1 MWTVAAYVADMTNTT
16 ADGDDTMEW
25 RHIRYDQPDPDIARI
40 VLARPEKRNA
50 QDARTLYELNA
61 AFDRAAHDDEVKV
74 IILAA
79 DGPHFSSGHDLMP
92 DETITDVHA
101 EYEVVGCWSGF
112 GRDGAEG
119 FMAMEQEMYLGFSWR
134 WRNIPKPLIAE
145 VQGKV
150 IAGGLMLMWPCD
162 LVVCSDDATFTD
174 PVVALGVN
182 GHEFHVHLWELGHHR
197 RAKEMLFT
205 GEAIDAREA
214 HDIGMVNQ
222 VVSREDLPAATLDL
236 ARKVAKRSSFA
247 LMTAK
252 QSVNQALEAQGMLT
266 AIQAAYSLHILG
278 HSHSMQKFGMPI
290 DPAGPG
296 ILRAQARTDA
306 ERRTQAKTDANDR
319 AHASGDGDSR
329 APGEAQSA

>member
-1 MWTVAAYVADMTNTT
+1 MSTSEAPEVDESTDPVDWH
-16 ADGDDTMEW
+16 
-25 RHIRYDQPDPDIARI
+25 HIRYEQPEPDITRI

-61 AFDRAAHDDEVKV
+61 AFDRAAHDDNVKV

-79 DGPHFSSGHDLMP
+79 DGPHFSSGHDLSA
-92 DETITDVHA
+92 EESITDVHA
-101 EYEVVGCWSGF
+101 DYEVVGCWSGF

-134 WRNIPKPLIAE
+134 WRNIPKPVIAE

-162 LVVCSDDATFTD
+162 LVVCSEDATFTD

-205 GEAIDAREA
+205 GDTIDAAEA
-214 HDIGMVNQ
+214 RNIGMVNK
-222 VVSREDLPAATLDL
+222 VVPRDELAEATMAL
-236 ARKVAKRSSFA
+236 ASKVAKRSSFA

-252 QSVNQALEAQGMLT
+252 QSVNQAMEAQGILN
-266 AIQAAYSLHILG
+266 AIQSAYSLHILG

-296 ILRAQARTDA
+296 ILRAQA
-306 ERRTQAKTDANDR
+306 K
-319 AHASGDGDSR
+319 
-329 APGEAQSA
+329 GEAQ